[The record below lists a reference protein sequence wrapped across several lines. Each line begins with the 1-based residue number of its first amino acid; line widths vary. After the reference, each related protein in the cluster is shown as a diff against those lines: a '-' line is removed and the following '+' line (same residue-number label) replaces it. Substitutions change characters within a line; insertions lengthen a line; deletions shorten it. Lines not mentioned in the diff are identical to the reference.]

1 MREVELSTM
10 VSGDCLDL
18 KSLEEKWFLKV
29 NHKQYD
35 WATGWNNILQIGLY
49 QKGPEASEIGST
61 WLENLNDM
69 RALRPFSIS
78 EINSLGGEDAF
89 LSNAWGKPASPNTA
103 SLNRTPARPTSIPWV
118 LDTRI
123 ISYRRDLFDR
133 ARVNPSIAF
142 DTPEAFYEML
152 CRLRET
158 GIQYPLVMAT
168 GGLSVHNL
176 ATWVW
181 GRGGHFRSEDFR
193 RITLVEPA
201 ALQGMYDFF
210 RLHEFI
216 DPATRGM
223 NYSSTDELYLA
234 GKGALLLGGSWVMKI
249 IKSKDNRASAEVRQ
263 NTGFAIPPGIPY
275 LGATHLVIWRHTL
288 HDQEALQAIGHLVSP
303 EVLWRVFKETGNFP
317 ARISALDG
325 EAFISDPDY
334 RLAAECLKRG
344 RAFRSS
350 RLWAGVEMRL
360 NTLCDQLWIDL
371 FANPSLD
378 LRGEIERRVG
388 ELATRLE
395 KTLLANW

>member
-10 VSGDCLDL
+10 VTGGCLDL
-18 KSLEEKWFLKV
+18 KTLEEKWFLKV
-29 NHKQYD
+29 NHRQFD
-35 WATGWNNILQIGLY
+35 WTTGWNNILQIGLY

-78 EINSLGGEDAF
+78 EINTLGGEDAF
-89 LSNAWGKPASPNTA
+89 LRSAWGRTSGATA
-103 SLNRTPARPTSIPWV
+103 SQNSTPPRPTSIPWM

-123 ISYRRDLFDR
+123 VSYRRDLFDR
-133 ARVNPSIAF
+133 ARIDPALAF
-142 DTPEAFYEML
+142 NTPEAFYEAL
-152 CRLRET
+152 SRLRDA

-193 RITLVEPA
+193 RITLVEPEA
-201 ALQGMYDFF
+201 QQGMFEFF

-223 NYSSTDELYLA
+223 NYTATDELYLA
-234 GKGALLLGGSWVMKI
+234 GRGAMLLGGSWVMKI
-249 IKSKDNRASAEVRQ
+249 IKSGDRRVKPEVHA
-263 NTGFAIPPGIPY
+263 NTGYAIPPGIPY
-275 LGATHLVIWRHTL
+275 IGATHLVIWRHTL

-303 EVLWRVFKETGNFP
+303 EVLARVFEETGNFP
-317 ARISALDG
+317 ARITALEG
-325 EAFISDPDY
+325 EPFTTDSDY

-360 NTLCDQLWIDL
+360 NALCDQLWIEL
-371 FANPSLD
+371 FANPNLD
-378 LRGEIERRVG
+378 LKGEIERRIG
-388 ELATRLE
+388 EMATRLE